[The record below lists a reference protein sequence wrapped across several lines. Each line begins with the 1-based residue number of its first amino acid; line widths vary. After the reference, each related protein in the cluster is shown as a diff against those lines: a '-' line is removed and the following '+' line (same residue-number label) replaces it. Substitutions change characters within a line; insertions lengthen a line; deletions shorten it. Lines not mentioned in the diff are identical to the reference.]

1 MNFARGY
8 SLIWPIGDVPMDRV
22 CLFYLPFL
30 NKVYNFVRVCP
41 NHKQDEIFWFS
52 KYTKAMTKP
61 CICSIAI
68 ANKWFKNRTACI
80 LSFLLNRGIKT
91 EGVVLNRYVFQDF
104 FCPKQGQS
112 FKPSA
117 AY

>member
-1 MNFARGY
+1 
-8 SLIWPIGDVPMDRV
+8 
-22 CLFYLPFL
+22 
-30 NKVYNFVRVCP
+30 
-41 NHKQDEIFWFS
+41 
-52 KYTKAMTKP
+52 MTKQ